1 MGDKNDS
8 TSQEMSFWGHLDVF
22 RGVLFRIV
30 ALTLAF
36 AIIFFIAM
44 HWLFDNVILAPCN
57 NSFPLYHFFDYALSL
72 FSGSDSITTTSF
84 SVNLINIK
92 LASQFFIHISTS
104 CWLAIIC
111 AFPFIIYQ
119 LWGFISPALYEHEK
133 RGARPAFFFGI
144 IMFFLGLAV
153 GYFLVFPLTLR
164 FLADYK
170 LSETIANTIS
180 LESYMDNF
188 FTIIFTMGLV
198 FELPLLA
205 WLLGKMGFL
214 YRQFFSRYRRHAIV
228 ILLILAAM
236 ITPTGDP
243 FTLLIVF
250 IPLYFLWEFSSR
262 LVSPKVEL
270 NEDDD

>member
-1 MGDKNDS
+1 
-8 TSQEMSFWGHLDVF
+8 MSFWGHLDVL

-30 ALTLAF
+30 ALILVF
-36 AIIFFIAM
+36 AIGFFISM

-57 NSFPLYHFFDYALSL
+57 SDFPLYHFFDYILTA
-72 FSGSDSITTTSF
+72 FSSEGTASATDF

-104 CWLAIIC
+104 FWLAIIC

-119 LWGFISPALYEHEK
+119 LWGFISPGLYEHEK
-133 RGARPAFFFGI
+133 RGVRPAFLFGN

-153 GYFLVFPLTLR
+153 GYFIVFPLTLR
-164 FLADYK
+164 FLADYQ

-188 FTIIFTMGLV
+188 FTIIFTMGIV

-228 ILLILAAM
+228 ILIILAAM

-243 FTLLIVF
+243 FTLTAVF
-250 IPLYFLWEFSSR
+250 IPLYFLWELSSR
-262 LVSPKVEL
+262 LVPLRAETI
-270 NEDDD
+270 NDEDNH